1 MRTDVCRLRARH
13 SDRFELTVARR
24 ALLTALSS
32 RRADAFELCAHCR
45 RSCTSTEKL
54 LQPAELLVH
63 ADLAVLMSAAVS
75 GLRADPH
82 LPRTVVE
89 AHVWTALALALGQKA
104 AIVERTAG
112 ATHQHVL
119 L

>member
-32 RRADAFELCAHCR
+32 RRADAFELWAHCR

-54 LQPAELLVH
+54 LEPAELLVH
-63 ADLAVLMSAAVS
+63 PDLAVLMSAAVS
-75 GLRADPH
+75 GPRADPH
-82 LPRTVVE
+82 LPRTALA
-89 AHVWTALALALGQKA
+89 AHIWTAPAPALDPDAPAVQ
-104 AIVERTAG
+104 
-112 ATHQHVL
+112 
-119 L
+119 